1 MLPNSWNQARLED
14 WAFGS
19 ASEVVGRQAW
29 WDGKTIEDWQQV
41 ADAMPISALVP
52 WTQLAVVGAVAA
64 TPRRDEHAD
73 VALAVIAA
81 SLAAAYLHGERE
93 LELSIRELVE
103 GSFLY
108 DVSDVRLRLME
119 KISKRLEGHLPDA
132 VGAASSLVVGDA
144 ARPPGTPQRR
154 PLYLGRADRLAK
166 SRPTW
171 LRSLL
176 AVPNAAE
183 ASKMHAT

>member
-1 MLPNSWNQARLED
+1 M
-14 WAFGS
+14 
-19 ASEVVGRQAW
+19 
-29 WDGKTIEDWQQV
+29 
-41 ADAMPISALVP
+41 
-52 WTQLAVVGAVAA
+52 
-64 TPRRDEHAD
+64 
-73 VALAVIAA
+73 IAA

-144 ARPPGTPQRR
+144 AHLLEPHNVDPSTSG
-154 PLYLGRADRLAK
+154 G
-166 SRPTW
+166 PTG
-171 LRSLL
+171 
-176 AVPNAAE
+176 
-183 ASKMHAT
+183 